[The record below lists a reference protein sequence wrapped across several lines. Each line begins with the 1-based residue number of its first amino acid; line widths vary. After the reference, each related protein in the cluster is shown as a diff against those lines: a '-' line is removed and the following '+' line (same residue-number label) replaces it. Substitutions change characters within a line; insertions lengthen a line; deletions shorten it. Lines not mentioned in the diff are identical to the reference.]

1 MSGHVTREGYVLVV
15 SCSLQAKQHDSMLED
30 VFYKLHPP
38 KVLEIAGV
46 PHYAGPFEWLIVAI
60 G

>member
-1 MSGHVTREGYVLVV
+1 MLVV
-15 SCSLQAKQHDSMLED
+15 SCSLQAKQHDSMLEG
-30 VFYKLHPP
+30 VFFKLNPP
-38 KVLEIAGV
+38 KVLEIAGA